1 MLGEPEYSM
10 NELFAQLGLDSS
22 DEAIDSFVENNKLA
36 KEEKVIEAAVW
47 NDNQRA
53 LLQEQWNK
61 DAAWVEVIDDLNV
74 RMHPDSQ
81 TQKVVSYQT
90 K

>member
-22 DEAIDSFVENNKLA
+22 DEAIEQFIEKNKLA
-36 KEEKVIEAAVW
+36 KEEELTDAHIW

-53 LLQEQWNK
+53 FLKEEWFK
-61 DAAWVEVIDDLNV
+61 DAAWVETIDELNV
-74 RMHPDSQ
+74 RLHPDA
-81 TQKVVSYQT
+81 
-90 K
+90 

>member
-22 DEAIDSFVENNKLA
+22 DEAIEQFIEKNKLA
-36 KEEKVIEAAVW
+36 KDEELIDAHIW

-53 LLQEQWNK
+53 FLKEEWFK
-61 DAAWVEVIDDLNV
+61 DAAWVETIDELNV
-74 RMHPDSQ
+74 RLHPDA
-81 TQKVVSYQT
+81 
-90 K
+90 

>member
-1 MLGEPEYSM
+1 MLGEPEYNM

-36 KEEKVIEAAVW
+36 KEEKLIEAAVW

-53 LLQEQWNK
+53 FLQEEWNN

-74 RMHPDSQ
+74 RMHPDA
-81 TQKVVSYQT
+81 
-90 K
+90 

>member
-1 MLGEPEYSM
+1 MLGEPEYNM

-36 KEEKVIEAAVW
+36 REEKLIEAAVW
-47 NDNQRA
+47 NDSQRA
-53 LLQEQWNK
+53 FLQEEWNK

-74 RMHPDSQ
+74 RMHPDA
-81 TQKVVSYQT
+81 
-90 K
+90 